1 MSSKSKHRPQNK
13 PPQGKLE
20 KLLEKLPQPAPRG
33 PVQVTFSDQEL
44 LWLDQLLAQVQ
55 VRGDGVMHCFRLRQ
69 KVAYLLNGLRQESD
83 PAAAPPA
90 PAAPTQPAPAQ
101 EPPAAAT
108 A

>member
-1 MSSKSKHRPQNK
+1 MSSKSKHRPPNK
-13 PPQGKLE
+13 PPEGK
-20 KLLEKLPQPAPRG
+20 LEKLPQPAPRG

-69 KVAYLLNGLRQESD
+69 KVAYLLNGLRQE
-83 PAAAPPA
+83 PAPAAPPA
-90 PAAPTQPAPAQ
+90 PAPPQPAPAQ
-101 EPPAAAT
+101 EPPAVAT

>member
-1 MSSKSKHRPQNK
+1 MSSKSKRPQNK

-20 KLLEKLPQPAPRG
+20 KLPQPARG

-69 KVAYLLNGLRQESD
+69 KVAYLLNGLRQESA

-101 EPPAAAT
+101 EPPAVAT